1 MSSAA
6 APTTAAP
13 TATADAGLSLF
24 TLMSAAFVT
33 AGVAGDCGLPTTMS
47 CALEGAAKAMTAR
60 AATSVR
66 KRAMM

>member
-33 AGVAGDCGLPTTMS
+33 AGGCGLPTTMS

-60 AATSVR
+60 AATSVM
-66 KRAMM
+66 KRAIM